1 MELFKQ
7 ICILCTCMSCC
18 YSQNTILLKN
28 INIVKT
34 NSYKIVK
41 SQNVLINNGK
51 IDIISGKSINPK
63 TNNVKIIDGSKKFL
77 IEGYTDMH
85 AHLPSTDTSWDMDYY
100 FKLNL
105 INGITRIRSM
115 RGNLDETALRDS
127 INSNQKIGPKLI
139 VGFTFGKVNNVND
152 VIRDYNDGK
161 YDFIKYLGGLS
172 LAQFD
177 SINKI
182 SYASKVQILGH
193 IHKSGLLNTLQYNYK
208 SIEHF
213 PSFTDSMILFTN
225 KIDTL
230 MKNKELYLCPTL
242 HYYFINWD
250 RIEKKT
256 LLEYP
261 ELKFVPSSVRNKWI
275 KKINSYYQDEVEKD
289 RLKFINDSILNSVK
303 INNFAIHRNKLF
315 KNNIKL
321 IIGSDQ
327 NLFIVPGFS
336 FHRELKC
343 LKDLGF
349 SNKEV
354 FNFLFK
360 NSSDYFNEN
369 REKIKENNS
378 PDLLILKTNPLKDI
392 TNLKYIDALILKGK
406 FYLIKDLEVN

>member
-1 MELFKQ
+1 M
-7 ICILCTCMSCC
+7 
-18 YSQNTILLKN
+18 
-28 INIVKT
+28 
-34 NSYKIVK
+34 
-41 SQNVLINNGK
+41 
-51 IDIISGKSINPK
+51 
-63 TNNVKIIDGSKKFL
+63 
-77 IEGYTDMH
+77 
-85 AHLPSTDTSWDMDYY
+85 
-100 FKLNL
+100 
-105 INGITRIRSM
+105 
-115 RGNLDETALRDS
+115 
-127 INSNQKIGPKLI
+127 
-139 VGFTFGKVNNVND
+139 
-152 VIRDYNDGK
+152 
-161 YDFIKYLGGLS
+161 
-172 LAQFD
+172 
-177 SINKI
+177 
-182 SYASKVQILGH
+182 
-193 IHKSGLLNTLQYNYK
+193 
-208 SIEHF
+208 
-213 PSFTDSMILFTN
+213 
-225 KIDTL
+225 
-230 MKNKELYLCPTL
+230 
-242 HYYFINWD
+242 
-250 RIEKKT
+250 
-256 LLEYP
+256 
-261 ELKFVPSSVRNKWI
+261 RNKWI